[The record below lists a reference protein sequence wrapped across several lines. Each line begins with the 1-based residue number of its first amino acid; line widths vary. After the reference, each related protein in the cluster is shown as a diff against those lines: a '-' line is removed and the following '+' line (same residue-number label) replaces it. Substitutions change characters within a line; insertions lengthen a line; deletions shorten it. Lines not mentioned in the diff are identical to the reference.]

1 MTGGAAPSPP
11 PPRGAFATERNVRD
25 YAAGFDCM
33 TISID
38 IYILADAL
46 ARITFAWVAMLS
58 VCRMIETHA
67 LARAG
72 PGRARRL
79 LASLKA

>member
-1 MTGGAAPSPP
+1 
-11 PPRGAFATERNVRD
+11 
-25 YAAGFDCM
+25 M

-46 ARITFAWVAMLS
+46 ARIAFAWVAMLS